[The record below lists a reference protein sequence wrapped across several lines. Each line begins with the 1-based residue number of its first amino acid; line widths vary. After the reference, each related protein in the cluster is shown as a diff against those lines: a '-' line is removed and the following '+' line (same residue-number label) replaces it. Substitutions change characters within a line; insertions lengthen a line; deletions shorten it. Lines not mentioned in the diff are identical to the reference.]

1 MKLKQMKKLV
11 MVLVGIMLL
20 MPAFSVFVPQ
30 AHADETDAAYA
41 GIKKRGVLVVGMSAD
56 YAPFEFHATVNGR
69 DEIVGFEVAMAKQIA
84 KDLGVKME
92 IKEMGFDGLIGAL
105 QTGKI
110 DVIISGINAT
120 PEREQI
126 VSFSKAYMSPKQTI
140 LILKKN
146 AAQYTTNV
154 SSFSGKKVG
163 AQRQTTQE
171 TFVQDNMSGSTLVSL
186 QKVPDLVS
194 QLSAGKIAGVVLN
207 DPISEAY
214 AQQNKAL
221 SVIYP
226 KPNESEGAVS
236 IAMPKNSPVLQAK
249 INTSID
255 HIVSSGQLTKF
266 KKEANTL
273 MFAKQSFWAK
283 YGNLF
288 IKGTLIT
295 LALAAIA
302 VVLGSVL
309 GTILALFKLSPNF
322 MLKMLGNIY
331 IEYVRGTPLLVQA
344 FMVFFGTQVIGLNLS
359 AFSAGALAMGLNS
372 AAYVA
377 EIIRSGINSVNY
389 GQTEAARSLGLSKG
403 KTMRFIVLPQAI
415 KNILPALGNEF
426 VTVIKEGS
434 VVSVIGVGELMFQTG
449 VVQGASFKPFFPL
462 LITSLIYFVLTFGIS
477 RALGYAEKRMARTSR

>member
-1 MKLKQMKKLV
+1 MVHKIVKKLV
-11 MVLVGIMLL
+11 MTAMGLILL
-20 MPAFSVFVPQ
+20 LPMFLVFVPQ
-30 AHADETDAAYA
+30 TQAADTDPAYTA
-41 GIKKRGVLVVGMSAD
+41 IKKRGVLIVGLSAD
-56 YAPFEFHATVNGR
+56 YAPFEFHATVGGR
-69 DEIVGFEVAMAKQIA
+69 DQIVGFEVSMAKQIA
-84 KDLGVKME
+84 KDLGVKIQ
-92 IKEMGFDGLIGAL
+92 IKEMGFDGLIGAV

-120 PEREQI
+120 PEREK
-126 VSFSKAYMSPKQTI
+126 VVDFSKSYMSPKQTI

-146 AAQYTTNV
+146 APQFTTNV
-154 SSFSGKKVG
+154 DSFSGKKVG

-171 TFVQDNMSGSTLVSL
+171 TFVQNNMPSSTLVSI

-194 QLSAGKIAGVVLN
+194 QLSAGKISGVVLN

-221 SVIYP
+221 QVIYP

-236 IAMPKNSPVLQAK
+236 IAMRKNSPVLQSK
-249 INTSID
+249 INASID
-255 HIVSSGQLTKF
+255 GIVSSGKLKAYQ
-266 KKEANTL
+266 KEANTL

-302 VVLGSVL
+302 VVIGAVL
-309 GTILALFKLSPNF
+309 GTVLALFKLSPNF
-322 MLKMLGNIY
+322 ILKSLGNIY

-359 AFSAGALAMGLNS
+359 AFAAGALAMGLNS

-403 KTMRFIVLPQAI
+403 KSMRYIILPQAI

-449 VVQGASFKPFFPL
+449 VVQGASFQPFFPL
-462 LITSLIYFVLTFGIS
+462 LITSLIYFVLTFSIS
-477 RALGYAEKRMARTSR
+477 RALGYAEKRMARSSR

>member
-1 MKLKQMKKLV
+1 MIHKIVKKITVTALG
-11 MVLVGIMLL
+11 LMLL
-20 MPAFSVFVPQ
+20 LPMFFVFVPQ
-30 AHADETDAAYA
+30 TQAADTDQAYA
-41 GIKKRGVLVVGMSAD
+41 AIKKRGVLIVGLSAD

-69 DEIVGFEVAMAKQIA
+69 DQIVGFEVSMARQIA
-84 KDLGVKME
+84 KDLGVKIQ
-92 IKEMGFDGLIGAL
+92 IKEMGFDGLIGAV

-120 PEREQI
+120 PEREKI
-126 VSFSKAYMSPKQTI
+126 VDFSKSYMSPKQTI

-146 AAQYTTNV
+146 APQFTTNV
-154 SSFSGKKVG
+154 DSFAGKKVG

-171 TFVQDNMSGSTLVSL
+171 TFVQNNMSSATLVSI

-194 QLSAGKIAGVVLN
+194 QLSAGKISGVVLN
-207 DPISEAY
+207 DPISGAY

-221 SVIYP
+221 QVIYP
-226 KPNESEGAVS
+226 KPNEAEGAVS
-236 IAMPKNSPVLQAK
+236 IAMRKNSPVLQSK
-249 INTSID
+249 INASID
-255 HIVSSGQLTKF
+255 NIVSSGKLKEYQ
-266 KKEANTL
+266 KEANTL

-302 VVLGSVL
+302 VVIGAVL
-309 GTILALFKLSPNF
+309 GTIVALFKLSPTF
-322 MLKMLGNIY
+322 LLRALANIY

-403 KTMRFIVLPQAI
+403 KSMRYIILPQAI

-449 VVQGASFKPFFPL
+449 VVQGASFQPFFPL
-462 LITSLIYFVLTFGIS
+462 LITSFIYFVLTFSIS
-477 RALGYAEKRMARTSR
+477 RALGYAERRMARTSR